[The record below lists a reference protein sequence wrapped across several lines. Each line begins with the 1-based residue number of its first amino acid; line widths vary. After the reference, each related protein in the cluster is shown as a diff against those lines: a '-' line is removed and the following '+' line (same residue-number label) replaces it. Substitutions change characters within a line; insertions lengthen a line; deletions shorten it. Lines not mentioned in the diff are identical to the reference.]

1 MDATDGGNSADRAGS
16 DPGVP
21 EPGAPQPGPGT
32 PQPGPGTPRPLDAD
46 LAAMQTTQPGD
57 ADLAAIVRSVDEGQ
71 VEGVQLT
78 VLVGGMLFSGELA
91 SAVQWWKE
99 TGRQARDAGGDANIQ
114 FADGADVVSQ
124 IYSRADIAERR
135 PIGYLHMRNV
145 IMDDNRHMGLWRIPI
160 GQVQGWR
167 WGG

>member
-1 MDATDGGNSADRAGS
+1 MDATEGENSADQAGA

-21 EPGAPQPGPGT
+21 ESGAPPPGSGT
-32 PQPGPGTPRPLDAD
+32 PQPLDAD

-78 VLVGGMLFSGELA
+78 ALVAGMLFFGELA
-91 SAVQWWKE
+91 SGAQWWKE
-99 TGRQARDAGGDANIQ
+99 TGELARGAGGDANTQ

-145 IMDDNRHMGLWRIPI
+145 IVDDNRHMGLWRIPI

>member
-1 MDATDGGNSADRAGS
+1 MDATEGENSADRAGA

-21 EPGAPQPGPGT
+21 EPGAPQPG
-32 PQPGPGTPRPLDAD
+32 QPLDAD

-57 ADLAAIVRSVDEGQ
+57 ANLAAIVRSVDEGQ

-78 VLVGGMLFSGELA
+78 VLVGGMLFFGELTSGA
-91 SAVQWWKE
+91 QWWKE
-99 TGRQARDAGGDANIQ
+99 TGGLARGAGGDANTQ

-124 IYSRADIAERR
+124 ILGRADVAERR
-135 PIGYLHMRNV
+135 LIGYLHMRNV
-145 IMDDNRHMGLWRIPI
+145 IVDENRQMGLWRIPI

-167 WGG
+167 WGS